1 MCVVAGFFS
10 PHKSNFPCRKNLI
23 LMSDINTKRTFSTT
37 EADTTTT
44 EETQTQEEPASK
56 RPRVGV
62 PEDEFRA
69 ATEILEL
76 DRVMDMLMR
85 DLAATDKFFAA
96 KPEEADR
103 VATMLHRLG
112 SRNPVTLAMLAVDSQ
127 LPLKKFIATV
137 LMRGWL
143 DLDEL
148 SDGLYLLPLFVV
160 GDDVNAADNAMKYRT
175 WLSGQATKTHNQI
188 YTEFESFTV
197 VEAAFATNNIPLLEW
212 CRTLKNKLGDE
223 IFDDNYWQ
231 LEESDDPEILKLG
244 DEATRAWWATNVGEL
259 PEEDEED
266 KDEEDADDA

>member
-1 MCVVAGFFS
+1 
-10 PHKSNFPCRKNLI
+10 
-23 LMSDINTKRTFSTT
+23 MSDIKDTPTKRTFSTT
-37 EADTTTT
+37 EAEQDHK
-44 EETQTQEEPASK
+44 EENHEEEPATK
-56 RPRVGV
+56 RPRVAV

-85 DLAATDKFFAA
+85 DLVATDKFFVA

-112 SRNPVTLAMLAVDSQ
+112 LRNPVTLAMLAADNAPQ

-148 SDGLYLLPLFVV
+148 NGDLYLLPLFVV
-160 GDDVNAADNAMKYRT
+160 GENIAVEYRT
-175 WLSGQATKTHNQI
+175 WLSGQVAKTHNQI

-223 IFDDNYWQ
+223 VFDDNYWQ
-231 LEESDDPEILKLG
+231 LEESDDPKILKLG
-244 DEATRAWWATNVGEL
+244 NETTRSWWATNVGEL

-266 KDEEDADDA
+266 DDAGADEDDDA